1 MSVKTDA
8 NCAFYEGNNIFM
20 PDRRFNCGETRR
32 TRRPA
37 NKTELK
43 NLVYAKLV
51 YSVTNE
57 FRFTRER
64 YYLHVENVQSEASN
78 KNFSEQKPTV
88 RS

>member
-1 MSVKTDA
+1 MR
-8 NCAFYEGNNIFM
+8 G
-20 PDRRFNCGETRR
+20 

-43 NLVYAKLV
+43 NLICTKLV

-57 FRFTRER
+57 FRFTRGG
-64 YYLHVENVQSEASN
+64 YYLRVENVQSESSN
-78 KNFSEQKPTV
+78 NFNEQKPAV